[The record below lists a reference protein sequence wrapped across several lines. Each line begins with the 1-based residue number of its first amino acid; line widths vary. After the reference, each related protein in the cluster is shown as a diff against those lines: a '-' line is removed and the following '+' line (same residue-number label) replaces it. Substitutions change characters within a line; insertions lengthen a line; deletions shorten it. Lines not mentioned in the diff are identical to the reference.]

1 MKLLEIYLFKKNF
14 LFEIH
19 HFFLIFERGTLEFII
34 YSNYTEKI
42 KVLPYKGGSL
52 SENKSS
58 PYMNENFRNK
68 RHNFLTMAAGCHI
81 SSSAMYLF
89 TFTILLWGSYEMQS
103 NMNGCVLKHSY
114 IIM

>member
-1 MKLLEIYLFKKNF
+1 MALFF
-14 LFEIH
+14 GF
-19 HFFLIFERGTLEFII
+19 FERGAFEFII

-68 RHNFLTMAAGCHI
+68 RHNFLTMAASCHI

-103 NMNGCVLKHSY
+103 NMNGRVLKTFV
-114 IIM
+114 

>member
-1 MKLLEIYLFKKNF
+1 M
-14 LFEIH
+14 FEIH
-19 HFFLIFERGTLEFII
+19 HFFLIFEQRALEFII

-42 KVLPYKGGSL
+42 KVLPYKGGSQ

-103 NMNGCVLKHSY
+103 NMNGRVLKTHILY
-114 IIM
+114 LVVVGWKP